1 METGL
6 SIVDIMTRPKKN
18 AGFLRKPRQLADL
31 MSRECL
37 AQITAGSLLGRVAR
51 GTPTLVRGDPVDAL
65 AVPSGL
71 GAGRV

>member
-1 METGL
+1 
-6 SIVDIMTRPKKN
+6 MTRPKKN
-18 AGFLRKPRQLADL
+18 AGFLRQPRQLADL
-31 MSRECL
+31 MSRGRL

-51 GTPTLVRGDPVDAL
+51 GAPTLVRREPVGAL